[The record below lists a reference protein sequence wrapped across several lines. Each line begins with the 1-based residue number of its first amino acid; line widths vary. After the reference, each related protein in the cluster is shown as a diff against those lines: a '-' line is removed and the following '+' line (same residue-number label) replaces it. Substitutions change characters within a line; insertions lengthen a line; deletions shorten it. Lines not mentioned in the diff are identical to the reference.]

1 MTAPSRAAVKCKLC
15 KKQFCNKAYFLKH
28 HFDKEHNRSKLEAET
43 QWEFVLKRAA
53 VSKWEEKAFPNSAKQ
68 INPFTMARTVSIK
81 LKTPIKT
88 EAIPSS
94 ADESTIK
101 LERKSEEKV
110 NITPL
115 KRKRSDEGGQEYER
129 KIKRSRVTMLEAENE
144 RLKRENE
151 FLKKEREENSAKESM
166 TLKSLLSLQ
175 ENSRTITLELK
186 AAVKDLK
193 EHHKCQKEEVTQ
205 MQNTTRRDWI
215 LRKSEDGDER
225 RFCLPCLKW
234 HQAPGQ
240 NLGNLA
246 KSPFVNGGVSVREM
260 KEKAIKKREKPSQLW
275 NQAYRDHE
283 SKPGHKKSIN
293 LQQVQG
299 TLTKYIRE
307 PAENAMK
314 NRLRIAYHTTKRVQ
328 SETYYE
334 HSTLLAKELNVM
346 VGSTQLGRE
355 ACAEMRKTFSDGI
368 LKKQREFFAKPDK
381 HTKALK
387 LVSLGADEVTR
398 HNRQFSIDT
407 ITALDDDNML

>member
-1 MTAPSRAAVKCKLC
+1 M
-15 KKQFCNKAYFLKH
+15 KH

-53 VSKWEEKAFPNSAKQ
+53 ISKWEEKAFPNPAKQ
-68 INPFTMARTVSIK
+68 MNPFKMAMARSVSIK

-88 EAIPSS
+88 KAIPSS

-101 LERKSEEKV
+101 LESKSDEKV

-129 KIKRSRVTMLEAENE
+129 KIKRSRVTELEAENK

-151 FLKKEREENSAKESM
+151 FLKREREENSAKESM

-175 ENSRTITLELK
+175 ENSGTITLELK

-193 EHHKCQKEEVTQ
+193 EYHKCQKEEVTQ

-234 HQAPGQ
+234 YQAPGQ

-260 KEKAIKKREKPSQLW
+260 KEKAFKKRE
-275 NQAYRDHE
+275 NQVNSGIKLIDITRARRDTR
-283 SKPGHKKSIN
+283 N
-293 LQQVQG
+293 L
-299 TLTKYIRE
+299 
-307 PAENAMK
+307 
-314 NRLRIAYHTTKRVQ
+314 
-328 SETYYE
+328 
-334 HSTLLAKELNVM
+334 
-346 VGSTQLGRE
+346 
-355 ACAEMRKTFSDGI
+355 
-368 LKKQREFFAKPDK
+368 
-381 HTKALK
+381 
-387 LVSLGADEVTR
+387 
-398 HNRQFSIDT
+398 
-407 ITALDDDNML
+407 